1 MIQDKL
7 KQIDQDLIELLG
19 KRIAV
24 LAESELPCLD
34 EQLDNF
40 TPLLASASVP
50 EFVWKNIV
58 INCVH
63 AAATAS
69 ESPANVL
76 PRRITV
82 IGGRG
87 MMGRFFTSRLS
98 AAGHEVN
105 ILEQD
110 DWNQADKLLAEV
122 DLVLVCVPIEHTLDV
137 IRKAARYLD
146 PTTALADITSIKVP
160 IVQAMLEYHRGP
172 VLGLHPMFGSG
183 VKSFLSQSV
192 VLCPGRRDSAFQW
205 LLDLIK
211 SEGGKLIV
219 CTPEEHDQMMVAV
232 QAIRHFSTFSL
243 GVFLAEEGL
252 NLDRSLQFSTP
263 LSRLQ
268 LAMVRRL
275 FAQSASLS
283 FDIMLATEERRETIG
298 RLATTYNRLAQLVGN
313 MDRDSLIREFEQ
325 VRSAFGKKTA
335 GTLEESTYFINF
347 LSTLL
352 AADEVELRRS
362 QEEKVEFIGSQ
373 ALFA

>member
-1 MIQDKL
+1 MIQHKL

-40 TPLLASASVP
+40 TPLLASAGVP

-58 INCVH
+58 ISCVH

-98 AAGHEVN
+98 AAGHKVN

-110 DWNQADKLLAEV
+110 DWNQAHKLLAEV

-146 PTTALADITSIKVP
+146 PTTALADITSIKAP
-160 IVQAMLEYHRGP
+160 IVQAMLEYHPGP

-183 VKSFLSQSV
+183 VKSFLSQNV
-192 VLCPGRRDSAFQW
+192 VVCPGRSAEAFQW

-219 CTPEEHDQMMVAV
+219 CTPEEHDQMMVV
-232 QAIRHFSTFSL
+232 IQSIRHFSTFSL
-243 GVFLAEEGL
+243 GVFLAEQGL
-252 NLDRSLQFSTP
+252 DLSRSLEFSSP
-263 LSRLQ
+263 LYRLQ
-268 LAMVRRL
+268 LSMVSGL
-275 FAQSASLS
+275 FALSAPLS
-283 FDIMLATEERRETIG
+283 VDIMLATQERRETIG

-313 MDRDSLIREFEQ
+313 MDRDTLIREFET
-325 VRSAFGKKTA
+325 VRSIFAEELAETV
-335 GTLEESTYFINF
+335 EESTYIINV

-352 AADEVELRRS
+352 PASEVELRRS
-362 QEEKVEFIGSQ
+362 QEEKVDFIGSQ

>member
-40 TPLLASASVP
+40 TPLLASAGVP

-58 INCVH
+58 ISCVH

-98 AAGHEVN
+98 AAGHKVN

-110 DWNQADKLLAEV
+110 DWNQAHKLLAEV

-146 PTTALADITSIKVP
+146 PTTALADITSIKTP
-160 IVQAMLEYHRGP
+160 IVQAMLEYHPGP

-183 VKSFLSQSV
+183 VKSFLSQNV
-192 VLCPGRRDSAFQW
+192 VVCPGRRDSAFQW

-252 NLDRSLQFSTP
+252 NLDRNLQFSTP
-263 LSRLQ
+263 LYRLQ

-298 RLATTYNRLAQLVGN
+298 RLAATYNRLAQLVGN
-313 MDRDSLIREFEQ
+313 MDRDTLIREFEQ
-325 VRSAFGKKTA
+325 VRSVFAKKLA
-335 GTLEESTYFINF
+335 GTLEESTYVINF